1 MNKNFPNIDEF
12 YAMIK
17 LIMIIM
23 IIMINNKVNNDK
35 VINNLKLSNILT
47 I

>member
-17 LIMIIM
+17 LIMII
-23 IIMINNKVNNDK
+23 IINNKVNNDK